1 MILNFKSIDIKNFL
15 SIGEAHI
22 DLSDQGLVQ
31 VRGVNKSPISSDSN
45 GAGKSSIF
53 EAIYY
58 ALTGET
64 LRGTKEVANRFTGE
78 KCVDLVLEFEMDGI
92 NYKIERCRSHP
103 KHGNNLKIWKN
114 GEDISGDKLKKSEA
128 VLAQELGLID
138 SSLINGIIILGQSM
152 PNRFTSLTPIQRK
165 DRLEVLSQS
174 SEFINDLDA
183 RLKSYEKFYTAK
195 MNDSRVE
202 KGKKEMEISMS
213 QERLQKLS
221 QELVSI
227 SEQEVD
233 MEALEDE
240 RKDLEAEVTEIE
252 KNITVYSDA
261 HQKISKAIEEYN
273 SSYTACNSK
282 IYALDAEINR
292 LRGDLSRVYDVCPTC
307 GQAIDP
313 NKVASLRKS
322 IQDQIDIAENSKNI
336 LMPKLTQ
343 YQDEITSL
351 QGRLQKC
358 NEAVATVQAGI
369 LMKRTRIA
377 QIDMESKVMQA
388 NIDRINS
395 DIADLN
401 DRISKAG
408 IELDAIEKEEKQFEL
423 KLGITDF
430 LKKQASREF
439 RGYLLKGVVEYVNG
453 KLQSYSQ
460 SLFGTGNIEMAMDA
474 NCSKIIIT
482 YDGSPYENLS
492 GGERQRVDI
501 AVQFSLRDMLMSSLG
516 FSCNLLVL
524 DEVFDGLDKS
534 GINDLIG
541 VINGL
546 RTIDS
551 VFAISHH
558 NIVLP
563 FDHELTVVKGIDYV
577 SSVETMAS

>member
-1 MILNFKSIDIKNFL
+1 MILNFKSVDIKNFL
-15 SIGEAHI
+15 SIGEAHV

-31 VRGVNKSPISSDSN
+31 VKGVNNSPSSSDSN

-53 EAIYY
+53 EAIFY

-78 KCVDLVLEFEMDGI
+78 KCVDIFLEFEMDGI
-92 NYKIERCRSHP
+92 DYKIERCRSHP

-128 VLAQELGLID
+128 VLEQELGLVD

-152 PNRFTSLTPIQRK
+152 PNRFTSLTPAQRK

-174 SEFINDLDA
+174 SEFINELDA
-183 RLKSYEKFYTAK
+183 RLKNYEKFYTK
-195 MNDSRVE
+195 KINDSNNQ
-202 KGKKEMEISMS
+202 KAKKEMEISMS
-213 QERLQKLS
+213 QESLQKLS
-221 QELVSI
+221 KELVSL
-227 SEQEVD
+227 SEQETD
-233 MEALEDE
+233 MDALAKEKEQLSKEA
-240 RKDLEAEVTEIE
+240 AEIE
-252 KNITVYSDA
+252 KGLQKYTDA
-261 HQKISKAIEEYN
+261 YTKISKAIEEYN
-273 SSYTACNSK
+273 SSYSICNSK
-282 IYALDAEINR
+282 IYALDSEINR
-292 LRGDLSRVYDVCPTC
+292 LKSELSRVYDICPTC

-313 NKVASLRKS
+313 EKVANLRNS
-322 IQDQIDIAENSKNI
+322 IQEQINTAEGSRNI
-336 LMPKLTQ
+336 LAPKISQ
-343 YQDEITSL
+343 YQKEISEL
-351 QGRLQKC
+351 QQKLGKC
-358 NEAVATVQAGI
+358 NEASSADQSAI
-369 LMKRTRIA
+369 MAKKTRVA
-377 QIDMESKVMQA
+377 QIDMEMKSMQA
-388 NIDRINS
+388 SMDRINEE
-395 DIADLN
+395 IAFLN
-401 DRISKAG
+401 DRITKASLELSE
-408 IELDAIEKEEKQFEL
+408 IEREL
-423 KLGITDF
+423 KQCELKVGITDF

-453 KLQSYSQ
+453 KLDAYSQ
-460 SLFGTGNIEMAMDA
+460 SLFGTGKISMAMDA
-474 NCSKIIIT
+474 NCSKIIIS

-546 RTIDS
+546 RMIDS

-563 FDHELTVVKGIDYV
+563 SDHELTVVKGLDYI
-577 SSVETMAS
+577 SSVEIAS